1 MTAEANS
8 RISSISG
15 SNLNTIS
22 GSADSKNGGATRKQ
36 TPAAAP
42 TTNTAT
48 SKRINHPI
56 KTDEIEVQVA
66 DQNSATNPQPLSK
79 VSIFKF
85 VTNCFAFPTLLINLS
100 KLL

>member
-22 GSADSKNGGATRKQ
+22 GSADSKNGGVTRKQ
-36 TPAAAP
+36 TPATAP
-42 TTNTAT
+42 ATNTAP
-48 SKRINHPI
+48 SKRNNHPI

-66 DQNSATNPQPLSK
+66 DQNNATNPQPLSK
-79 VSIFKF
+79 VSILKIVLHSFS
-85 VTNCFAFPTLLINLS
+85 FPTLSAILS
-100 KLL
+100 NFL